1 MDQLREINEFVL
13 EKFSEGNI
21 NSKDR
26 FIIVG
31 DFNVDATNYKKKIEV
46 KYILY
51 SLQEG
56 TMPYKLIEEYKEMI
70 DILNSENLI
79 VKDLWIVNLF
89 F

>member
-51 SLQEG
+51 SL
-56 TMPYKLIEEYKEMI
+56 
-70 DILNSENLI
+70 
-79 VKDLWIVNLF
+79 
-89 F
+89 